1 MVQLKSRCG
10 NFLVKSLTRPFNDW
24 RRSYK
29 HDLDF
34 LGPGEGRPFCMG
46 SHMGENV
53 NIRLA

>member
-10 NFLVKSLTRPFNDW
+10 NFLVKSLTRPFND
-24 RRSYK
+24 
-29 HDLDF
+29 LDF

-46 SHMGENV
+46 SHMGEHV